1 MQPADLL
8 IDNLATLASIDA
20 DGDFGVQHGAAIA
33 IRNGHIEAVGA
44 RAEVLHAVELADDAE
59 IIDATGMSAVPGLV
73 DCHTHV
79 VYGGNRIH
87 EFDLRAQGADYE
99 QIAAEGGGIKA
110 SVAMTRAA
118 TDADLVAGATKRLA
132 RMRALGTTTA
142 EVKSGYGLTAAD
154 EARMLRAAK
163 AAGEAAEVRTTTTCL
178 ALHATPP
185 EATSSDAY
193 VDYAIEEILPACAAI
208 ADAADVFLER
218 GVFDVEQSRRF
229 LLAARAHG
237 LRLRL
242 HADQFSELGAIPLA
256 VELDAASVD
265 HLEAT
270 TDDGVKLLAASN
282 VIGVGLPVAALTLRR
297 PMPPLR
303 QLLDA
308 GGRVALATDAN
319 PGSAPC
325 LSLPTTMHLACT
337 QMGLSCAEALAA
349 ATAGG
354 AAVLGLDD
362 EVGRLAVG
370 YQADVVLVDDPD
382 WRQLIAQLGAEPAR
396 VITRRRR

>member
-1 MQPADLL
+1 
-8 IDNLATLASIDA
+8 
-20 DGDFGVQHGAAIA
+20 
-33 IRNGHIEAVGA
+33 
-44 RAEVLHAVELADDAE
+44 
-59 IIDATGMSAVPGLV
+59 MSAVPGLV
-73 DCHTHV
+73 DCHTHI

-99 QIAAEGGGIKA
+99 RIAAEGGGIKA
-110 SVAMTRAA
+110 SVALTRAA
-118 TDADLVAGATKRLA
+118 TDDALLAAAAKRLA

-154 EARMLRAAK
+154 EARMLATARAAG
-163 AAGEAAEVRTTTTCL
+163 AAADVRVTTTCL
-178 ALHATPP
+178 ALHSTPP
-185 EATSSDAY
+185 EASSPDAY
-193 VDYAIEEILPACAAI
+193 VDYAIEEILPACAPL

-218 GVFDVEQSRRF
+218 GVFDVAQSRRF
-229 LLAARAHG
+229 LEAARSHG

-256 VELDAASVD
+256 IELAAASVD

-270 TDDGVKLLAASN
+270 TADGVRLLAASN

-303 QLLDA
+303 QLIDA

-337 QMGLSCAEALAA
+337 QMGLSCAEALVA
-349 ATAGG
+349 ATVGG

-370 YQADVVLVDDPD
+370 YRADVVLIDDPD

-396 VITRRRR
+396 VIRG

>member
-20 DGDFGVQHGAAIA
+20 NGDFGVQHDAAIA
-33 IRNGHIEAVGA
+33 IRNGHIEAVGP
-44 RAEVLHAVELADDAE
+44 REEVLRTVQLADDAE
-59 IIDATGMSAVPGLV
+59 VIDARGMSAVPGLV
-73 DCHTHV
+73 DCHTHI

-99 QIAAEGGGIKA
+99 RIAAEGGGIKA
-110 SVAMTRAA
+110 SVKLTREA
-118 TDADLVAGATKRLA
+118 TDEALLAAATKRLA

-142 EVKSGYGLTAAD
+142 EVKSGYGLTAKD
-154 EARMLRAAK
+154 EARMLATARAAGDV
-163 AAGEAAEVRTTTTCL
+163 AGVRITTTCL
-178 ALHATPP
+178 ALHSTPP
-185 EATSSDAY
+185 EAASPDAY
-193 VDYAIEEILPACAAI
+193 VDYAIEEILPTCASL

-218 GVFDVEQSRRF
+218 GVFDVE
-229 LLAARAHG
+229 HG

-242 HADQFSELGAIPLA
+242 HADQFSEMGAIPLA
-256 VELDAASVD
+256 IELAAASVD

-270 TDDGVKLLAASN
+270 TGDGIKLLAASN
-282 VIGVGLPVAALTLRR
+282 VIGVGLPVAALTLKR

-308 GGRVALATDAN
+308 GGRIALATDAN

-349 ATAGG
+349 ATVGG

-370 YQADVVLVDDPD
+370 YKADVVLVDDPD

-396 VITRRRR
+396 VIRA

>member
-8 IDNLATLASIDA
+8 IDNLASLATVDA
-20 DGDFGVQHGAAIA
+20 DGEFCVIHNAAIA
-33 IRNGHIEAVGA
+33 IRAGHIEAVGP
-44 RAEVLHAVELADDAE
+44 RDHVHAAITLADDAE
-59 IIDATGMSAVPGLV
+59 LIDATGQSAVPGLV

-87 EFDLRAQGADYE
+87 EFDLRAQGANYE
-99 QIAAEGGGIKA
+99 RIAAEGGGIKA
-110 SVAMTRAA
+110 SVRLTREATEDELVTSAA
-118 TDADLVAGATKRLA
+118 KRLET
-132 RMRALGTTTA
+132 MRRLGTTTA
-142 EVKSGYGLTAAD
+142 EIKSGYGLSA
-154 EARMLRAAK
+154 EHELRMLRVAK
-163 AAGEAAEVRTTTTCL
+163 AAGKQAGVRVLTTCL
-178 ALHATPP
+178 ALHSTPP
-185 EATSSDAY
+185 EAESPDAY
-193 VDYAIEEILPACAAI
+193 VDYAIAEILPACAEW

-229 LLAARAHG
+229 LLAAQEHG

-242 HADQFSELGAIPLA
+242 HADQFSSMGAIPLA
-256 VELDAASVD
+256 IELGAASVD

-270 TDDGVKLLAASN
+270 GAEGIEQLAASN
-282 VIGVGLPVAALTLRR
+282 VIAVGLPVAALTLKC

-303 QLLDA
+303 ALIDA
-308 GGRVALATDAN
+308 GARVALATDAN

-325 LSLPTTMHLACT
+325 LSLPTTMHLACS
-337 QMGLSCAEALAA
+337 QMGLSCAEALQA

-370 YQADVVLVDDPD
+370 FKADVVLIDNPD
-382 WRQLIAQLGAEPAR
+382 WRALIAQLGAEPAR
-396 VITRRRR
+396 VIRA

>member
-8 IDNLATLASIDA
+8 IDNLATLASVDA
-20 DGDFGVQHGAAIA
+20 DGDFGVQHDAAIA

-44 RAEVLHAVELADDAE
+44 REDVLRRVQLADDAE
-59 IIDATGMSAVPGLV
+59 VIDARGMSAVPGLV
-73 DCHTHV
+73 DCHTHI

-99 QIAAEGGGIKA
+99 RIAAEGGGIKA
-110 SVAMTRAA
+110 SVALTRAA
-118 TDADLVAGATKRLA
+118 TDDALLAAAAKRLA

-154 EARMLRAAK
+154 EARMLATARAAG
-163 AAGEAAEVRTTTTCL
+163 AAADVRVTTTCL
-178 ALHATPP
+178 ALHSTPP
-185 EATSSDAY
+185 EATSPDAY
-193 VDYAIEEILPACAAI
+193 VDYAIEEILPACAPL

-218 GVFDVEQSRRF
+218 GVFDVAQSRRF
-229 LLAARAHG
+229 LEAARSHG

-256 VELDAASVD
+256 IELAAASVD

-270 TDDGVKLLAASN
+270 TADGVRLLAASN

-303 QLLDA
+303 QLIDA

-337 QMGLSCAEALAA
+337 QMGLSCAEALVA
-349 ATAGG
+349 ATVGG

-370 YQADVVLVDDPD
+370 YRADVVLIDDPD

-396 VITRRRR
+396 VIRG

>member
-1 MQPADLL
+1 MQPADRL
-8 IDNLATLASIDA
+8 IDHLASLATIGD
-20 DGDFGVQHGAAIA
+20 DGGFTVVHDAAIA
-33 IRNGHIEAVGA
+33 IRDGHIEAVGPREDVHA
-44 RAEVLHAVELADDAE
+44 AVALADGAEV
-59 IIDATGMSAVPGLV
+59 IDATGMSAVPGLV

-99 QIAAEGGGIKA
+99 RIAAEGGGIRA
-110 SVAMTRAA
+110 SVRMTREAA
-118 TDADLVAGATKRLA
+118 DADLLADATRRLA

-142 EVKSGYGLTAAD
+142 EVKSGYGLSA
-154 EARMLRAAK
+154 EQEVRMLRTAR
-163 AAGEAAEVRTTTTCL
+163 AAGEAAGVRTTLTCL

-185 EATSSDAY
+185 EADSPDAY
-193 VDYAIEEILPACAAI
+193 VDTAIAEILPACDGL
-208 ADAADVFLER
+208 ADSADVFLER

-229 LLAARAHG
+229 LAAARDHG

-256 VELDAASVD
+256 IELGAASVD

-270 TDDGVKLLAASN
+270 GPDGVAALAASD

-303 QLLDA
+303 ELIDA

-349 ATAGG
+349 ATHGG

-362 EVGRLAVG
+362 QVGRLAVG
-370 YQADVVLVDDPD
+370 YRADVVLVDHPD

-396 VITRRRR
+396 VITG